1 MMKKSFLFP
10 QRANETAFSLFLLG
24 LRIFMGAMLFTHGLQ
39 KLANLADLS
48 ASFPDPL
55 GIGSQYSVLLA
66 IFAELFCSVLFVF
79 GFLYRLSMIPMIV
92 TMGVA
97 FFKIHAGRLDGGE
110 LALIYFVIFIL
121 MYLTGSGKYAIDY
134 FFIRNKGSRKRR

>member
-55 GIGSQYSVLLA
+55 GIGSQYWLFLQSFFVLY
-66 IFAELFCSVLFVF
+66 
-79 GFLYRLSMIPMIV
+79 FLYLV
-92 TMGVA
+92 
-97 FFKIHAGRLDGGE
+97 FC
-110 LALIYFVIFIL
+110 
-121 MYLTGSGKYAIDY
+121 TG
-134 FFIRNKGSRKRR
+134 FP